1 MTTCR
6 LCREGAAHERTRGKL
21 IRYNV
26 RHYAHADCALARWG
40 GGFFQRL
47 RDWPLKQ
54 FPVLNAAR
62 AGLLTALETE
72 IATREK
78 KVGRAVHHE

>member
-6 LCREGAAHERTRGKL
+6 LCGEGASHERSRGKL

-26 RHYAHADCALARWG
+26 RHYAHADCALERWG
-40 GGFFQRL
+40 EAFFPRL

-54 FPVLNAAR
+54 FPVLNAER
-62 AGLLTALETE
+62 AGLLAALETE
-72 IATREK
+72 IAARAK
-78 KVGRAVHHE
+78 KVEQGAHHE